1 MTMELF
7 PNLYYYVTN
16 YKDNPPNNIAGMV
29 NDDRRDYNDDN
40 DNDND
45 NEKMC
50 DEVDDDGDDDGNVDD
65 FNSDETA
72 SHMSFFENLKQE
84 VKQCISDIISTYSS
98 AKATDNN
105 QKTSDCN
112 ANRSFPPE
120 YSTSVPY
127 SGSAT
132 TPSVPL
138 HPLDPDNED
147 SFTNFLKTTASDIS
161 SFVFDNYNEPVKET
175 GLPIYLSEED
185 IVKHNLERDQMRLQ
199 RLLEQQTKT
208 EKENLSNGHYL

>member
-1 MTMELF
+1 MSMELF

-29 NDDRRDYNDDN
+29 NNDRRDDHLYDHRD

-50 DEVDDDGDDDGNVDD
+50 DEVDDDDDDDGNVDD

-84 VKQCISDIISTYSS
+84 VKQCISDIISTYSF

-112 ANRSFPPE
+112 ANRSFPP
-120 YSTSVPY
+120 
-127 SGSAT
+127 
-132 TPSVPL
+132 
-138 HPLDPDNED
+138 DPDNED

-161 SFVFDNYNEPVKET
+161 SFVFDNYKEPSNEPV
-175 GLPIYLSEED
+175 LPMYLSEED
-185 IVKHNLERDQMRLQ
+185 IAKHNVEGDQKRLQ
-199 RLLEQQTKT
+199 RLLEKDRLEKQTK
-208 EKENLSNGHYL
+208 KEEEIQSFVYGEQQNGTYL

>member
-29 NDDRRDYNDDN
+29 NNDRRDDHRD

-50 DEVDDDGDDDGNVDD
+50 DEVDDDGGDDDADVDD

-72 SHMSFFENLKQE
+72 SHMSFFENLKLE
-84 VKQCISDIISTYSS
+84 VRQCISDIISTYSS

-105 QKTSDCN
+105 HKTSDCN
-112 ANRSFPPE
+112 ANRSFPP
-120 YSTSVPY
+120 
-127 SGSAT
+127 
-132 TPSVPL
+132 
-138 HPLDPDNED
+138 DPDNED

-161 SFVFDNYNEPVKET
+161 SFVFDNYNEPVKEA

-185 IVKHNLERDQMRLQ
+185 IVKHNLEGDQRRLQ

-208 EKENLSNGHYL
+208 EKEKENLSNGHYL

>member
-29 NDDRRDYNDDN
+29 NNDRRDDHLYDHRD
-40 DNDND
+40 DND

-72 SHMSFFENLKQE
+72 SHMSFFENLKLE
-84 VKQCISDIISTYSS
+84 VRQCISDIIST
-98 AKATDNN
+98 
-105 QKTSDCN
+105 
-112 ANRSFPPE
+112 
-120 YSTSVPY
+120 
-127 SGSAT
+127 
-132 TPSVPL
+132 
-138 HPLDPDNED
+138 DPDNED

-161 SFVFDNYNEPVKET
+161 SFVFDNYKEPSNEPV
-175 GLPIYLSEED
+175 LPMYLSAED
-185 IVKHNLERDQMRLQ
+185 IAKHNVEGDQRRLQ

>member
-1 MTMELF
+1 MSMELF

-29 NDDRRDYNDDN
+29 NNDRRDDHRD

-50 DEVDDDGDDDGNVDD
+50 DEVDDDGDDDDNVDD

-72 SHMSFFENLKQE
+72 SHMSFFENLKLE
-84 VKQCISDIISTYSS
+84 VRQCISDIISTYSS

-112 ANRSFPPE
+112 ASRSFPP
-120 YSTSVPY
+120 
-127 SGSAT
+127 
-132 TPSVPL
+132 
-138 HPLDPDNED
+138 DPDNED

-199 RLLEQQTKT
+199 RLIEQQTKT

>member
-29 NDDRRDYNDDN
+29 NNDRRDDHRDDN

-50 DEVDDDGDDDGNVDD
+50 DEVDDDEDDDGNVDD

-112 ANRSFPPE
+112 ANRSFPP
-120 YSTSVPY
+120 
-127 SGSAT
+127 
-132 TPSVPL
+132 
-138 HPLDPDNED
+138 DPDNED

-161 SFVFDNYNEPVKET
+161 SFVFDNYKEPSNEPV
-175 GLPIYLSEED
+175 LPMYLSEED
-185 IVKHNLERDQMRLQ
+185 IAKHNLEGDQRRLQ
-199 RLLEQQTKT
+199 RLEQQTKK
-208 EKENLSNGHYL
+208 EEENLSNGHYL

>member
-29 NDDRRDYNDDN
+29 NNDRRDDHIDDN

-84 VKQCISDIISTYSS
+84 VKQCISDIIST
-98 AKATDNN
+98 
-105 QKTSDCN
+105 
-112 ANRSFPPE
+112 
-120 YSTSVPY
+120 
-127 SGSAT
+127 
-132 TPSVPL
+132 
-138 HPLDPDNED
+138 DPDNED

-161 SFVFDNYNEPVKET
+161 SFVFDNYKEPVKEE
-175 GLPIYLSEED
+175 GLPIYLSAED
-185 IVKHNLERDQMRLQ
+185 IAKHNLEGDQRRLQ
-199 RLLEQQTKT
+199 RLLEKDRLEQQTKK
-208 EKENLSNGHYL
+208 KEEIQSFVYGEQQNGTYL

>member
-16 YKDNPPNNIAGMV
+16 YKDNEPNNIAGMV
-29 NDDRRDYNDDN
+29 NNDRRDDHLYDHRD

-50 DEVDDDGDDDGNVDD
+50 DEVDDGDDDGNVDD

-72 SHMSFFENLKQE
+72 SHMSFFENLKLE
-84 VKQCISDIISTYSS
+84 VRQCISDIISS
-98 AKATDNN
+98 
-105 QKTSDCN
+105 
-112 ANRSFPPE
+112 
-120 YSTSVPY
+120 
-127 SGSAT
+127 
-132 TPSVPL
+132 
-138 HPLDPDNED
+138 DPDNED

-161 SFVFDNYNEPVKET
+161 SFVFDNYKEPVKEA

-185 IVKHNLERDQMRLQ
+185 IVKHNLEGDQKRLQ
-199 RLLEQQTKT
+199 RLLEKDRLEKQTK
-208 EKENLSNGHYL
+208 KEEEIQSFVYGEQQNGTYL

>member
-29 NDDRRDYNDDN
+29 NNDRRDDHRDDN

-112 ANRSFPPE
+112 ANRSFPP
-120 YSTSVPY
+120 
-127 SGSAT
+127 
-132 TPSVPL
+132 
-138 HPLDPDNED
+138 DPDNED

-161 SFVFDNYNEPVKET
+161 SFVFDNYKEPSNEPV
-175 GLPIYLSEED
+175 LPMYLSEED
-185 IVKHNLERDQMRLQ
+185 IAKHNLEGDHRRLQ
-199 RLLEQQTKT
+199 RLEQQTKK
-208 EKENLSNGHYL
+208 EEENLSNGHYL

>member
-16 YKDNPPNNIAGMV
+16 YKDNEPNNIAGKV

-72 SHMSFFENLKQE
+72 SHMSFFENLKLE
-84 VKQCISDIISTYSS
+84 VRQCISDIIST
-98 AKATDNN
+98 
-105 QKTSDCN
+105 
-112 ANRSFPPE
+112 
-120 YSTSVPY
+120 
-127 SGSAT
+127 
-132 TPSVPL
+132 
-138 HPLDPDNED
+138 DPDNED

-161 SFVFDNYNEPVKET
+161 SFVFDNYKEPVKEE
-175 GLPIYLSEED
+175 GLPIYLSAED
-185 IVKHNLERDQMRLQ
+185 IAKHNVEGDQKRLQ
-199 RLLEQQTKT
+199 RLLEKDRLEKQTK
-208 EKENLSNGHYL
+208 KEEEIQSFVYGEQQNGTYL

>member
-16 YKDNPPNNIAGMV
+16 YKDNEPNNIAGMV
-29 NDDRRDYNDDN
+29 NNDRRDDHLYDHRD

-50 DEVDDDGDDDGNVDD
+50 DEVDDGDDDGNVDD
-65 FNSDETA
+65 FNSDETT
-72 SHMSFFENLKQE
+72 SHVSFFENLKLE
-84 VKQCISDIISTYSS
+84 VRQCISDIISS
-98 AKATDNN
+98 
-105 QKTSDCN
+105 
-112 ANRSFPPE
+112 
-120 YSTSVPY
+120 
-127 SGSAT
+127 
-132 TPSVPL
+132 
-138 HPLDPDNED
+138 DPDNED

-161 SFVFDNYNEPVKET
+161 SFVFDNYKEPVKEA

-185 IVKHNLERDQMRLQ
+185 IVKHNLEGDQKRLQ